1 LQAALIEEI
10 TMITIYGY
18 PFTRSTRATWALEE
32 IGVEYDFVPVNL
44 SKGEHKKPEFLK
56 INPGGKV
63 PALVDGDLFLA
74 ETSAIV
80 TYICEKFPAS
90 RLVPSDI
97 ADRARYFQWAF
108 FNMTE
113 LEAPLWVS
121 AKHTSQFPEARRVPA
136 VAESCLWEFY
146 RANAVLAQHMEG
158 REYAVGDR
166 FTAAD
171 IMLCGTLN
179 WARKSE
185 ISLESPVLDAYADRI
200 LARPALAKA
209 REREAKAAA

>member
-1 LQAALIEEI
+1 
-10 TMITIYGY
+10 MITIYGY

-32 IGVEYDFVPVNL
+32 IGAEYDFVPVNL

-56 INPGGKV
+56 INPAGKV
-63 PALVDGDLFLA
+63 PALVDGDLILA
-74 ETSAIV
+74 ETAAIV
-80 TYICEKFPAS
+80 TYIGEKFPTS
-90 RLVPSDI
+90 GLVPADI
-97 ADRARYFQWAF
+97 ADRAHYFQWNF

-113 LEAPLWVS
+113 LEAPLWVR

-136 VAESCLWEFY
+136 VAESCLWEFH
-146 RANAVLAQHMEG
+146 RATAVLAQHMEG

-179 WARKSE
+179 WARVSE
-185 ISLESPVLDAYADRI
+185 VSLASAVLDAYADRI
-200 LARPALAKA
+200 LARPALATA
-209 REREAKAAA
+209 RAREAKAAA

>member
-1 LQAALIEEI
+1 
-10 TMITIYGY
+10 MITIYGY
-18 PFTRSTRATWALEE
+18 PYTRSTRATWALEE

-90 RLVPSDI
+90 KLVPSDI

-113 LEAPLWVS
+113 LEAPLWTMS
-121 AKHTSQFPEARRVPA
+121 KHTRLLPEEHRVPA
-136 VAESCLWEFY
+136 VAESCIWEFH
-146 RANAVLAQHMEG
+146 RAAAVLAQHMEG
-158 REYAVGDR
+158 REYAVGNQ
-166 FTAAD
+166 FSAAD
-171 IMLCGTLN
+171 ILLGGTLN
-179 WARKSE
+179 WARTTK
-185 ISLESPVLDAYADRI
+185 ISFESVVLEAYADRL

-209 REREAKAAA
+209 RAREAAAAA